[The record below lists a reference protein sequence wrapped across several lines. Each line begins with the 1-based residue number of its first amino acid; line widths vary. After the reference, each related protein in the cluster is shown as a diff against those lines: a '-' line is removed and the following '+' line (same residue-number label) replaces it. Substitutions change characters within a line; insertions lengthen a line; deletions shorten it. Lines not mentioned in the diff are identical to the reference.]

1 MRLTIAARQ
10 SDLAKLQAYQV
21 ADALR
26 LKNPDITVEFQF
38 RASLGDLNQHDP
50 LWKMPERGVF
60 TEDFVQDLQN
70 GKCDMVVHSWKDL
83 PTEPR
88 KNSTIAA
95 TLPRVDL
102 RDVLLFRK
110 DRLSK
115 ALTGIPTR
123 LKVLTS
129 SPRRAYNLG
138 PFLKEHLPFNPDD
151 VEFVSVRGNIPTR
164 LKKLLSEDADALVV
178 AKAALDRLLG
188 SSQEE
193 FAETR
198 KQMREVLDSC
208 EFMVLP
214 LSLNPTAAA
223 QGALAIEIRADR
235 ADLVTLL
242 KSIHCERTYEA
253 VTLEREILSGYGGGC
268 HQKIGI
274 SVLPREYGNVM
285 FLRGL
290 TDSGEVLNRAEI
302 SKGRPY
308 LSSTHEVEKS
318 SGLAKHW
325 PEDPKESFF
334 FNRESVVIKAL
345 KLNEADLV
353 WISRENAWPE
363 GLSLKGKYVWCAGL
377 QTWKKL
383 AARSLW
389 VHGTSDSLGESELPL
404 LDTLVGRPL
413 KMIKLTHVDAPEIAP
428 MRNLATYKLLPKASA
443 AGIAEQF
450 KGKTHFFWMSGSTF
464 DEAVKH
470 QPWVREANHACG
482 PGHTYTHLRKTLGPN
497 AKIEI
502 HLGYEAWKRSLK

>member
-1 MRLTIAARQ
+1 MRLIVAARQ

-21 ADALR
+21 AKAIIE
-26 LKNPDITVEFQF
+26 KNPEVKVEFQF

-60 TEDFVQDLQN
+60 TEDFVQDLET

-88 KNSTIAA
+88 KNSQIVA

-102 RDVLLFRK
+102 RDVLLYRK
-110 DRLSK
+110 DRLKKTLEGGSSH
-115 ALTGIPTR
+115 LR
-123 LKVLTS
+123 VLTS
-129 SPRRAYNLG
+129 SPRRAYNLA
-138 PFLKEHLPFNPDD
+138 PFLKEYLPFTPSE

-178 AKAALDRLLG
+178 AKAALDRLL
-188 SSQEE
+188 SSTQEE

-198 KQMREVLDSC
+198 AGMRDVLDQC

-223 QGALAIEIRADR
+223 QGALAIEIKNGRS
-235 ADLVTLL
+235 DLVTLL
-242 KSIHCERTYEA
+242 KSIHCEKTFEA
-253 VTLEREILSGYGGGC
+253 VNAERKILSGYGGGC

-274 SVLPREYGNVM
+274 SILPRDYGNVT

-290 TDSGEVLNRAEI
+290 TDSGEVLNRSDITRSGQAE
-302 SKGRPY
+302 RV
-308 LSSTHEVEKS
+308 EEKS
-318 SGLAKHW
+318 LW
-325 PEDPKESFF
+325 PNDPKESFF
-334 FNRESVVIKAL
+334 FNREAVVIKTA
-345 KLNEADLV
+345 KLEAADLV
-353 WISRENAWPE
+353 WIARENAWPE
-363 GLSLKGKYVWCAGL
+363 GLSLHGKVVWCAGL

-383 AARSLW
+383 AARGLW
-389 VHGTSDSLGESELPL
+389 VNGTSDSLGESELPL
-404 LDTLVGRPL
+404 IDILVGRTV
-413 KMIKLTHVDAPEIAP
+413 KMTKLTHAESPEIAP
-428 MRNLATYKLLPKASA
+428 MSNLATYKLVPKASA
-443 AGIAEQF
+443 SAIASQF
-450 KGKTHFFWMSGSTF
+450 EGKTHFFWMSGSTF

-470 QPWVREANHACG
+470 QPWVRNANHACG
-482 PGHTYTHLRKTLGPN
+482 PGHTYTHLRKTLGAD

>member
-21 ADALR
+21 AEAICA
-26 LKNPDITVEFQF
+26 KHPEVKVEFQF

-60 TEDFVQDLQN
+60 TEDFVADLES
-70 GKCDMVVHSWKDL
+70 GKCDLVVHSWKDL

-88 KNSTIAA
+88 KNSQIVA

-110 DRLSK
+110 DRLARASNSVNPE
-115 ALTGIPTR
+115 LRI
-123 LKVLTS
+123 LTS
-129 SPRRAYNLG
+129 SPRRAYNLN
-138 PFLKEHLPFNPDD
+138 PFLKEYLPFKPTALVFD
-151 VEFVSVRGNIPTR
+151 SVRGNIPTR

-188 SSQEE
+188 SSQQE
-193 FAETR
+193 FALTR
-198 KQMREVLDSC
+198 KEMREVLSLC

-223 QGALAIEIRADR
+223 QGALAIEVKSDR
-235 ADLVTLL
+235 SDLIELL
-242 KSIHCERTYEA
+242 SSIHCAKTFTAVNHERK
-253 VTLEREILSGYGGGC
+253 ILSDYGGGC

-274 SVLPREYGNVM
+274 SILPREYGNVT

-290 TDSGEVLNRAEI
+290 TDAGEVLNQSLIAKNSP
-302 SKGRPY
+302 SKR
-308 LSSTHEVEKS
+308 VEEKC
-318 SGLAKHW
+318 LW
-325 PEDPKESFF
+325 PIDPKESFF
-334 FNRESVVIKAL
+334 FNREPVVIKTA
-345 KLNEADLV
+345 KLDSADLV
-353 WISRENAWPE
+353 WVSRENAWPE
-363 GLSLKGKYVWCAGL
+363 GLSLSGKFVWCAGL

-383 AARSLW
+383 AARGQW

-404 LDTLVGRPL
+404 IDTLVGREV
-413 KMIKLTHVDAPEIAP
+413 KMTKLTHTNTPEIAP
-428 MRNLATYKLLPKASA
+428 MSNLATYKLVPKASA
-443 AGIAEQF
+443 STIAEQF
-450 KGKTHFFWMSGSTF
+450 EGKTHFFWMSGSSF
-464 DEAVKH
+464 DEALKH

-482 PGHTYTHLRKTLGPN
+482 PGHTYTHLRKTLGTE

-502 HLGYEAWKRSLK
+502 HLGYDAWRRSLK